1 MPEVVTMQESEL
13 FPAFCYWAR
22 ESGLVDK
29 SKGNLAAKLP
39 RILGQ
44 GTTRAKGLNLS
55 PAPIERKIEFASLQ
69 FPNEFGPPEA
79 VLREQAEAF
88 QEVENLKNELL
99 RDEGKRKLIVLA
111 LEQLPEP

>member
-44 GTTRAKGLNLS
+44 GTTRAKGLNLPPS
-55 PAPIERKIEFASLQ
+55 PIERRVEFASLQ
-69 FPNEFGPPEA
+69 FPTNFPAPDD
-79 VLREQAEAF
+79 VLREQSEAS
-88 QEVENLKNELL
+88 EELEKLKTEMM
-99 RDEGKRKLIVLA
+99 REEGKRRL
-111 LEQLPEP
+111 